1 VIERVTQLQAEER
14 RFAKKLATLHDVS
27 MALSLAPSLDEL
39 CRQAV
44 EFGCRRLGFHRLG
57 VLLTD
62 PAAPRKLFG
71 TYGTDPHGVLRA
83 EHGLVI
89 CMDDPKEQAWQPVYE
104 GEVPILYWQ
113 HDPIYDMDGR
123 VLGYGEHAAAAIWDG
138 NEVIGVMFVD
148 NLTTA
153 AAIDATQQQI
163 LVLYAQTVGHL
174 CTLKRAQRALEAG
187 REAAEAANRAKSQ
200 FLAAMSHEIR
210 TPMNAVIGMT
220 SLLLDTPLPPEQ
232 REYVETIRSSG
243 DALLT
248 VINEILDFSKIESG
262 MMELELHEFNLATCV
277 EEALDLFVAT
287 TARKGVEL
295 AYFMGEEVPPAIT
308 GDMSRLRQILVNLI
322 GNAVKF
328 TEQGEIVVEVNCAV
342 NCAVNCETGCETG
355 EPAPPGA
362 SGTEYTLH
370 FQVRDTG
377 IGIPPDRIDRLF
389 QSFSQVDASTTRRFG
404 GTGLGLAIS
413 RRLAR
418 LMGGDMWV
426 KSAPGEGSTFH
437 FTIRAQPAANLV
449 AGLPPFDLQGKRVL
463 IVDDNH
469 TNCLILREQLRR
481 WGIGSAAVESAAAA
495 LALLNAGGE
504 FDLAILDLCMPQM
517 DGLQLAEALREREQ
531 TARLPLVMLTSASDR
546 FLREDAAR
554 LGLAAYV
561 NKPVKKTHLHQIL
574 LQALQPHPTPTAA
587 PEVQPIFDA
596 GFAARLPLRMLL
608 AEDNV
613 VNQKVA
619 LRILGR
625 LGYHVDVAANGQEA
639 VEALERQPYD
649 IILMDVQMPEVDG
662 LEATRIIRQTLPPER
677 QPIII
682 AMTAAATHEDRLACI
697 KAGMNAFVAKPIRVE
712 QLTACLQNSAQ
723 LL

>member
-1 VIERVTQLQAEER
+1 
-14 RFAKKLATLHDVS
+14 
-27 MALSLAPSLDEL
+27 
-39 CRQAV
+39 
-44 EFGCRRLGFHRLG
+44 
-57 VLLTD
+57 
-62 PAAPRKLFG
+62 
-71 TYGTDPHGVLRA
+71 
-83 EHGLVI
+83 
-89 CMDDPKEQAWQPVYE
+89 
-104 GEVPILYWQ
+104 
-113 HDPIYDMDGR
+113 
-123 VLGYGEHAAAAIWDG
+123 
-138 NEVIGVMFVD
+138 
-148 NLTTA
+148 
-153 AAIDATQQQI
+153 
-163 LVLYAQTVGHL
+163 
-174 CTLKRAQRALEAG
+174 
-187 REAAEAANRAKSQ
+187 
-200 FLAAMSHEIR
+200 
-210 TPMNAVIGMT
+210 
-220 SLLLDTPLPPEQ
+220 
-232 REYVETIRSSG
+232 
-243 DALLT
+243 
-248 VINEILDFSKIESG
+248 
-262 MMELELHEFNLATCV
+262 
-277 EEALDLFVAT
+277 
-287 TARKGVEL
+287 
-295 AYFMGEEVPPAIT
+295 
-308 GDMSRLRQILVNLI
+308 
-322 GNAVKF
+322 
-328 TEQGEIVVEVNCAV
+328 
-342 NCAVNCETGCETG
+342 
-355 EPAPPGA
+355 
-362 SGTEYTLH
+362 
-370 FQVRDTG
+370 
-377 IGIPPDRIDRLF
+377 
-389 QSFSQVDASTTRRFG
+389 
-404 GTGLGLAIS
+404 
-413 RRLAR
+413 
-418 LMGGDMWV
+418 MWV